1 MPRRG
6 SILVGPMEA
15 GLRRLNAVAPA
26 VQARETGGTDDGG
39 ERGKIDITN
48 RNSSTKKKKKS
59 KREKNGEKCRI
70 PRDEGEAD
78 LVSTGEIIITKLKT
92 TAIPTRKATEK
103 EIIETNLTKILMPK
117 MPEITSLQTEKK
129 TK

>member
-1 MPRRG
+1 
-6 SILVGPMEA
+6 MEA

-26 VQARETGGTDDGG
+26 IRALEAGGTDDGG

-48 RNSSTKKKKKS
+48 RHSRRKKKTKT
-59 KREKNGEKCRI
+59 EKNGEKCRI

-78 LVSTGEIIITKLKT
+78 LEPRGEIIIAKMKT
-92 TAIPTRKATEK
+92 TVIPTRDTTEK
-103 EIIETNLTKILMPK
+103 EVIETILTKVTMPT
-117 MPEITSLQTEKK
+117 MPAIISLQTEKK